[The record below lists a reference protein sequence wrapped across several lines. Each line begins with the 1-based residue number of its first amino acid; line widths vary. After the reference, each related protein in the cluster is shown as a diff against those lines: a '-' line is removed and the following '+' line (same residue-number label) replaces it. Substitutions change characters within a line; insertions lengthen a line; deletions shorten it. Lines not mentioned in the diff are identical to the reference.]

1 MLKLTKDEVKVLL
14 ASTAES
20 GISLQNCTE
29 EEADKLVK
37 KLEAFVE
44 AEDTFITRME
54 QEGKELLEKM
64 NKLHA
69 FTQSEAFKQLS
80 DLDRDLMNMQYCNMY
95 AYSVT
100 LGFRINQA
108 INGASNV

>member
-1 MLKLTKDEVKVLL
+1 MLKLTKDEVKTLL

-20 GISLQNCTE
+20 GINLQNCTE

-37 KLEAFVE
+37 KLEAFAE
-44 AEDTFITRME
+44 AEATPIALME

-64 NKLHA
+64 NKLYA
-69 FTQSEAFKQLS
+69 FLQSEAFKQLS

-95 AYSVT
+95 SYSVT
-100 LGFRINQA
+100 LGIRINQA
-108 INGASNV
+108 IALKNV

>member
-1 MLKLTKDEVKVLL
+1 MLKLTKDEVKLL
-14 ASTAES
+14 LENITEY
-20 GISLQNCTE
+20 GIGTE
-29 EEADKLVK
+29 EEEDKLVK

-44 AEDTFITRME
+44 AEATPIALME

-69 FTQSEAFKQLS
+69 FTQSGTFKQLS

-100 LGFRINQA
+100 LGIRINQA
-108 INGASNV
+108 IALKNV

>member
-1 MLKLTKDEVKVLL
+1 MLKLTKDEVKTLL

-64 NKLHA
+64 TKLHA
-69 FTQSEAFKQLS
+69 FLESEAFKQLNE
-80 DLDRDLMNMQYCNMY
+80 LDRDLMNMQYGNMF
-95 AYSVT
+95 AYCVT
-100 LGFRINQA
+100 LGIRIKQA
-108 INGASNV
+108 KNGASNV